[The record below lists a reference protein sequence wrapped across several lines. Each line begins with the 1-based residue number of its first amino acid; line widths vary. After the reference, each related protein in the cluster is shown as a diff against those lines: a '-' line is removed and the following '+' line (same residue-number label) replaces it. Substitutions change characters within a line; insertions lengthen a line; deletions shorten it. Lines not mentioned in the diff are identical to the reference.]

1 MSALPEISVAPA
13 AVRMSSWRLLMSNRL
28 AAFGFFLLVLIC
40 FIILLAPPVQSRFPI
55 PTRLLLQCD

>member
-28 AAFGFFLLVLIC
+28 AAFGFFC
-40 FIILLAPPVQSRFPI
+40 WF
-55 PTRLLLQCD
+55 